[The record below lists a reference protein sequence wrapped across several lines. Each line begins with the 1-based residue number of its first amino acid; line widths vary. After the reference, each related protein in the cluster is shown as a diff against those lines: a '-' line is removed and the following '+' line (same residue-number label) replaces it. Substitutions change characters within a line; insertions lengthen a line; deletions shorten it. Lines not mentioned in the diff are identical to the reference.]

1 MKRKIAEVR
10 SIDYNAPECRVVNNF
25 DRRLLLVYL
34 TGGQTPANAPP
45 ANDFVNHHWK
55 TPCHGPKRFLE
66 CLGLIERHAAFGRDD
81 GQA

>member
-34 TGGQTPANAPP
+34 SGRPP
-45 ANDFVNHHWK
+45 
-55 TPCHGPKRFLE
+55 PGKRPP
-66 CLGLIERHAAFGRDD
+66 
-81 GQA
+81 